1 MVNNMRNKLLKVIL
15 PSEFLIILSHM
26 IPDKLYL
33 KIIYKRITGE
43 NLNINHPKNFNEK
56 LQWLKLYDRN
66 PEYTK
71 YVDKYRVKKIM
82 EKLLGDEYIIPV
94 LGVWD
99 SFEEINISSLPDSFV
114 LKTTHDSGGVI
125 ICKNKK
131 DFDFSNAKNILN
143 KSLSRNYYWIRRE
156 FPYKNVK
163 PQIMAE
169 EYMTDDTGNQLKD
182 YKIFVF
188 GGKAEYIQVD
198 YDRFTDHHRN
208 FYSRDWEYLPF
219 TTLYPTNKDKIIERP
234 KKLEEL
240 LGAAEKISNTLRNPS
255 FLRVDFYVVE
265 DKIYFGEVTF
275 YHGAGVEKFYP
286 NEYNY
291 ILGEKI
297 VLKK

>member
-1 MVNNMRNKLLKVIL
+1 
-15 PSEFLIILSHM
+15 M

>member
-1 MVNNMRNKLLKVIL
+1 
-15 PSEFLIILSHM
+15 M
-26 IPDKLYL
+26 I
-33 KIIYKRITGE
+33 R
-43 NLNINHPKNFNEK
+43 
-56 LQWLKLYDRN
+56 
-66 PEYTK
+66 
-71 YVDKYRVKKIM
+71 
-82 EKLLGDEYIIPV
+82 
-94 LGVWD
+94 
-99 SFEEINISSLPDSFV
+99 
-114 LKTTHDSGGVI
+114 GGVI

>member
-1 MVNNMRNKLLKVIL
+1 MVNNMRNKLLNVIL

-82 EKLLGDEYIIPV
+82 EKLLGDEYRIPV

>member
-1 MVNNMRNKLLKVIL
+1 MVNNMRNKLLNVIL

>member
-1 MVNNMRNKLLKVIL
+1 MVNNMRNKLLNVIL

-114 LKTTHDSGGVI
+114 LKTTHDSGG
-125 ICKNKK
+125 
-131 DFDFSNAKNILN
+131 
-143 KSLSRNYYWIRRE
+143 
-156 FPYKNVK
+156 
-163 PQIMAE
+163 
-169 EYMTDDTGNQLKD
+169 
-182 YKIFVF
+182 
-188 GGKAEYIQVD
+188 
-198 YDRFTDHHRN
+198 
-208 FYSRDWEYLPF
+208 
-219 TTLYPTNKDKIIERP
+219 
-234 KKLEEL
+234 
-240 LGAAEKISNTLRNPS
+240 
-255 FLRVDFYVVE
+255 
-265 DKIYFGEVTF
+265 
-275 YHGAGVEKFYP
+275 
-286 NEYNY
+286 
-291 ILGEKI
+291 
-297 VLKK
+297 